1 MPPCFVWPNVSDMND
16 GANRDATKRSARER
30 LQAEREKQK
39 ARDKRRRTLVVS
51 AAVVG
56 VLGLAAVVGLI
67 AANTGKG
74 GSSAKGGPLVAPSGA
89 TGKDAL
95 AIQTGKDGAPSTL
108 TVWEDF
114 RCPACK
120 AFETN
125 YRDIVHDLE
134 AKGLLKVEYHLV
146 TLIDGNMGGTG
157 SLKSANAAAC
167 AQDSGKFAPYHDVL
181 FDNQPEETNDAYGNN
196 AKLLELAGKVDGL
209 DTAAFRTCVEDGTH
223 DSWVNKSQEAFRAGK
238 FRGTPTV
245 LLDGKDI
252 FGDQANPLTPQK
264 LREKVEAAGKGG
276 PGAVKGSPS
285 PSASGSPAKSKPG
298 SGSASPSA
306 SASGSAKASSARTG
320 TSSGSSAGSS
330 SGSSSSPAARSA
342 GRPATG
348 GSGSADDSPDHAG
361 MPMGH

>member
-1 MPPCFVWPNVSDMND
+1 MPPCFVWPNVSNMND

-30 LQAEREKQK
+30 LQAERERQK
-39 ARDKRRRTLVVS
+39 AKDKRRRTLIVS

-74 GSSAKGGPLVAPSGA
+74 GSSAKGGPVVVPSGA

-95 AIQTGKDGAPSTL
+95 AIQAGKAEAPSTL

-125 YRDIVHDLE
+125 YRDTVHELE

-146 TLIDGNMGGTG
+146 TLIDGNMNGTG
-157 SLKSANAAAC
+157 SLKGANAAAC
-167 AQDSGKFAPYHDVL
+167 AQNAGKFAAYHDVL
-181 FDNQPEETNDAYGNN
+181 FQNQPEETSDAYGQN

-209 DTAAFRTCVEDGTH
+209 VTPEFRACVEGGTH
-223 DSWVNKSQEAFRAGK
+223 DTWVKKSQDAFRKGE

-252 FGDQANPLTPQK
+252 FADQANPLTPQK
-264 LREKVEAAGKGG
+264 LKEKVEAAGKGA
-276 PGAVKGSPS
+276 PGGGKA
-285 PSASGSPAKSKPG
+285 SA
-298 SGSASPSA
+298 SASPSA
-306 SASGSAKASSARTG
+306 SASATGKSSSGRSASPSASSTRSTAKT
-320 TSSGSSAGSS
+320 TAGSS
-330 SGSSSSPAARSA
+330 G
-342 GRPATG
+342 
-348 GSGSADDSPDHAG
+348 ADDASPDHTG
-361 MPMGH
+361 MPMDH